1 MAQRLYSACTYD
13 FLLITYRLQI
23 TRSGSQICAP
33 HRQRRD
39 FNSMRNETGGS
50 GQQDRSAGLTAR
62 LANVL
67 AGGMG
72 SGGRYEHRDLF
83 IAKGKGAQVE
93 DADGKRYIDYMLAF
107 GPLILGHAPR
117 VLSEAIAQSLETGIM
132 FGAACESE
140 LLLAEEVVS
149 SFPCVDKVR
158 FTNSGTEA
166 VQSALRLARAFT
178 GRDKILKFEGHFHG
192 WADNVFIS
200 VKPVAHMGLA
210 SHPKPVPMTPG
221 QPKSVIDDIIIAT
234 WNDFAGIEQIMSRH
248 GREIAAIILEPCPT
262 NNGFL
267 EVAPGFLE
275 KLRTLTSAYGS
286 VLIFDEVVSGFR
298 MALGGGQELYATVP
312 DLCTFGKAFA
322 GGLPIA
328 GFGGRDDIMSLLV
341 DNAVSHLGTY
351 NSGALSC
358 AGALAVLRE
367 LKRDDQAVL
376 KHIQQLGKELI
387 AGFNQVFR
395 ETGAPLSAGGP
406 GAVVSVY
413 GSPIIPRTYRDVLSH
428 NKELLSRIHRALLQR
443 GIWSFA
449 RGTFMISAAHT
460 EDDIQETIQ
469 MMKRVLTEDIK
480 SEGACA

>member
-1 MAQRLYSACTYD
+1 
-13 FLLITYRLQI
+13 
-23 TRSGSQICAP
+23 
-33 HRQRRD
+33 
-39 FNSMRNETGGS
+39 MRNEIGGA
-50 GQQDRSAGLTAR
+50 GQQDQSAGLTAR

-83 IAKGKGAQVE
+83 IAKGKGAHVE

-166 VQSALRLARAFT
+166 VQSALRLARAYT

-221 QPKSVIDDIIIAT
+221 QPKSVIDDIVIAT
-234 WNDFAGIEQIMSRH
+234 WNDFTGIEQIMARH
-248 GREIAAIILEPCPT
+248 GCEISAIILEPCPT

-275 KLRTLTSAYGS
+275 KLRSLASAYGS
-286 VLIFDEVVSGFR
+286 ILIFDEVVSGFR
-298 MALGGGQELYATVP
+298 MALGGGQELYAIVP

-367 LKRDDQAVL
+367 LKRDDQAAL
-376 KHIQQLGKELI
+376 KHIQRLGKELI
-387 AGFNQVFR
+387 AGFNHVFR
-395 ETGAPLSAGGP
+395 ETGTQLSAGGP

-413 GSPIIPRTYRDVLSH
+413 GSATIPRTYRDVLSH
-428 NKELLSRIHRALLQR
+428 NKEFLARIHRALLHH

-449 RGTFMISAAHT
+449 RGTFMISAAHD
-460 EDDIQETIQ
+460 ENDIQQTIHA
-469 MMKRVLTEDIK
+469 MKQVLTEDIN
-480 SEGACA
+480 GAGAWR

>member
-1 MAQRLYSACTYD
+1 MHD
-13 FLLITYRLQI
+13 E
-23 TRSGSQICAP
+23 TRV
-33 HRQRRD
+33 
-39 FNSMRNETGGS
+39 S

-72 SGGRYEHRDLF
+72 SGGRYEHRDLV
-83 IAKGKGAQVE
+83 IAKGKGAHVE
-93 DADGKRYIDYMLAF
+93 DANGKRYIDYMLAF

-117 VLSEAIAQSLETGIM
+117 VLSEAVAQSLETGIM

-166 VQSALRLARAFT
+166 VQSALRLARAYT

-192 WADNVFIS
+192 WADNIFIS

-210 SHPKPVPMTPG
+210 SHPKAVLMTPG
-221 QPKSVIDDIIIAT
+221 QPKSVIDDIVIAT
-234 WNDFAGIEQIMSRH
+234 WNDFPGIEQIMSRH
-248 GREIAAIILEPCPT
+248 GSEIAAIILEPCPT

-275 KLRTLTSAYGS
+275 KLRALASAYGS

-376 KHIQQLGKELI
+376 KHIHRLGKELI
-387 AGFNQVFR
+387 GGFNQVFQ
-395 ETGAPLSAGGP
+395 ETGAPLCAAGP

-413 GSPIIPRTYRDVLSH
+413 GSPTVPKTYRDVLSH
-428 NKELLSRIHRALLQR
+428 NKELLARIHRALLHR
-443 GIWSFA
+443 GVWSFA
-449 RGTFMISAAHT
+449 RGTFMISAAHD

-469 MMKRVLTEDIK
+469 MMKRVLTEDIN
-480 SEGACA
+480 GAGAW